1 MLENKFT
8 IGIEEEYQ
16 IIDPESRELRSHI
29 SVMLEEG
36 GMILGERVKPEM
48 HQSIVEVGTDICA
61 NVTEAARDV
70 MQLRAAIARLAEKH
84 GLRIMA
90 SGTHPF
96 SDWRHQD
103 ITDKDRY
110 KVLVDDLQDVARGN
124 LIFGM
129 HVHVGI
135 EDQDLAIDLINQAR
149 YFLPHLLAIS
159 CSSPFWL
166 GRNTGLKSNRSSIF
180 KNFPRT
186 GIPGIFASYAEF
198 DSYVQTLIKTNCI
211 DNGKK
216 IWWDLRPHPVYK
228 TIEFRICDLPTDY
241 RTSIALAALIQAIV
255 AKLYL
260 LRSHNMSW
268 RVYPTALIDENKW
281 RAYRYGL
288 DGKLID
294 FGAKEEKT
302 TKALILE
309 LLEFVDDV
317 VDDLGSRDALAHIHT
332 ILDRGTDAD
341 RQLEVYRETGDLKA
355 VVDDICDRTL
365 TGIDLSMADDLM
377 SQGTAL
383 TTSLKKRVK
392 GQTAELLQGPHGI

>member
-1 MLENKFT
+1 MLEKFT

-16 IIDPESRELRSHI
+16 IIDPETRELRSHI

-48 HQSIVEVGTDICA
+48 HQSIIEVGTDICT
-61 NVTEAARDV
+61 NVTEAAKDV
-70 MQLRAAIARLAEKH
+70 MQLRAAIARLAKKH
-84 GLRIMA
+84 GLKIMA

-96 SDWRHQD
+96 SDWKNQD

-110 KVLVDDLQDVARGN
+110 KVLVDDLQDVARAN

-129 HVHVGI
+129 HVHVGVA
-135 EDQDLAIDLINQAR
+135 DQDLAIDLVNQAR

-166 GRNTGLKSNRSSIF
+166 GRATGLKSHRSSVF

-186 GIPGIFASYAEF
+186 GIPGVFSSYAEF

-216 IWWDLRPHPVYK
+216 IWWDLRPHPIYN
-228 TIEFRICDLPTDY
+228 TIEFRVCDLPTDY
-241 RTSIALAALIQAIV
+241 KTSIAIAALIQAIV
-255 AKLYL
+255 AKLYV
-260 LRSHNMSW
+260 LRRENMSF

-294 FGAKEEKT
+294 FGTKGEKH
-302 TKALILE
+302 TKDLIVE
-309 LLEFVDDV
+309 LLNFVDDV
-317 VDDLGSRDALAHIHT
+317 VDELGSREALQHIYT

-341 RQLEVYRETGDLKA
+341 RQLKVFAETNDLKA
-355 VVDDICDRTL
+355 VVDDMCDRTL
-365 TGIDLSMADDLM
+365 EGIDLSMADDIM
-377 SQGTAL
+377 ASGSAL
-383 TTSLKKRVK
+383 SASVERAINPIKDNAGV
-392 GQTAELLQGPHGI
+392 

>member
-1 MLENKFT
+1 MLEKFT

-16 IIDPESRELRSHI
+16 IIDPETRELRSHI

-48 HQSIVEVGTDICA
+48 HQSIIEVGTDICT
-61 NVTEAARDV
+61 NVTEAAKDV
-70 MQLRAAIARLAEKH
+70 MQLRAAIARLAKKH
-84 GLRIMA
+84 GLKIMA

-96 SDWRHQD
+96 SDWKTQD
-103 ITDKDRY
+103 ITDRDRY
-110 KVLVDDLQDVARGN
+110 KVLVDDLQDVARAN

-129 HVHVGI
+129 HVHVGV
-135 EDQDLAIDLINQAR
+135 EDKDLAIDLVNQAR

-166 GRNTGLKSNRSSIF
+166 GRATGLKSHRSSVF

-186 GIPGIFASYAEF
+186 GIPGVFSSYAEF

-216 IWWDLRPHPVYK
+216 IWWDLRPHPVYN
-228 TIEFRICDLPTDY
+228 TIEFRVCDLPTDY
-241 RTSIALAALIQAIV
+241 KTSIAIAALIQAIV
-255 AKLYL
+255 AKLYV
-260 LRSHNMSW
+260 LRRENMSF

-294 FGAKEEKT
+294 FGIKGEKHTKE
-302 TKALILE
+302 LIVE
-309 LLEFVDDV
+309 LLTFVDDV
-317 VDDLGSRDALAHIHT
+317 VDELGSREALQHIYT

-341 RQLEVYRETGDLKA
+341 RQLQVFAQTNDLKA
-355 VVDDICDRTL
+355 VVDDMCARTL
-365 TGIDLSMADDLM
+365 EGIDLSLADDLM
-377 SQGTAL
+377 TTGSALSASVERAITA
-383 TTSLKKRVK
+383 KDNAGV
-392 GQTAELLQGPHGI
+392 

>member
-1 MLENKFT
+1 MLEKFT

-16 IIDPESRELRSHI
+16 IIDPETRELRSHI

-48 HQSIVEVGTDICA
+48 HQSIIEVGTDICT
-61 NVTEAARDV
+61 NVTEAAKDV
-70 MQLRAAIARLAEKH
+70 MQLRAAIARLAKKH

-96 SDWRHQD
+96 SDWKNQD

-110 KVLVDDLQDVARGN
+110 KVLVDDLQDVARAN

-129 HVHVGI
+129 HVHVGVD
-135 EDQDLAIDLINQAR
+135 DQDLAIDLVNQAR

-166 GRNTGLKSNRSSIF
+166 GRATGLKSHRSSVF

-186 GIPGIFASYAEF
+186 GIPGVFQSYAEF

-216 IWWDLRPHPVYK
+216 IWWDLRPHPVYN
-228 TIEFRICDLPTDY
+228 TIEFRVCDLPTDY
-241 RTSIALAALIQAIV
+241 KTSIAIAALIQAIV
-255 AKLYL
+255 AKLYV
-260 LRSHNMSW
+260 LRRENMSF

-294 FGAKEEKT
+294 FGIKGEKH
-302 TKALILE
+302 TKDLIVE
-309 LLEFVDDV
+309 LLNFVDDV
-317 VDDLGSRDALAHIHT
+317 VDELGSREALQHIYT

-341 RQLEVYRETGDLKA
+341 RQLQVFAETNDLKA
-355 VVDDICDRTL
+355 VVDDMCDRTL
-365 TGIDLSMADDLM
+365 EGIDLSLADDLM
-377 SQGTAL
+377 ASGSAL
-383 TTSLKKRVK
+383 SASVERAINPVK
-392 GQTAELLQGPHGI
+392 DNAGV

>member
-1 MLENKFT
+1 MLNTLT

-16 IIDPESRELRSHI
+16 IIDPQTRELRSHI

-48 HQSIVEVGTDICA
+48 HQSIVEVGTNICR
-61 NVTEAARDV
+61 NVSEAARDV
-70 MQLRAAIARLAEKH
+70 MQLRAAIARLAERH

-96 SDWRHQD
+96 SDWKTQD

-135 EDQDLAIDLINQAR
+135 EDKNLAIDLVNQAR

-166 GRNTGLKSNRSSIF
+166 GRATGLKSHRSSIF

-186 GIPGIFASYAEF
+186 GIPGVFASYAEF
-198 DSYVQTLIKTNCI
+198 DAYVQTLIRTNCI

-216 IWWDLRPHPVYK
+216 IWWDLRPHSVYN
-228 TIEFRICDLPTDY
+228 TIEFRVCDLPTDY
-241 RTSIALAALIQAIV
+241 KTTIALAALIQAIV
-255 AKLYL
+255 AKLYV
-260 LRSHNMSW
+260 LRSQNMAF
-268 RVYPTALIDENKW
+268 RVYPSALIEENKW

-294 FGAKEEKT
+294 FGKNKEVHT
-302 TKALILE
+302 RLLIGE

-317 VDDLGSRDALAHIHT
+317 VDELGSREALRHIQT

-341 RQLEVYRETGDLKA
+341 RQLKVYGQTGDLKA

-365 TGIDLSMADDLM
+365 DGIDLHLADDLM
-377 SQGTAL
+377 SAGFPRSGAL
-383 TTSLKKRVK
+383 QK
-392 GQTAELLQGPHGI
+392 GIERAEELLKGHVVG

>member
-1 MLENKFT
+1 MLEKFT

-16 IIDPESRELRSHI
+16 IIDPETRELRSHI

-48 HQSIVEVGTDICA
+48 HQSIIEVGTDICT
-61 NVTEAARDV
+61 NVTEAAKDV
-70 MQLRAAIARLAEKH
+70 MQLRAAIARLAKKH
-84 GLRIMA
+84 GLKIMA

-96 SDWRHQD
+96 SDWKTQD
-103 ITDKDRY
+103 ITDGDRY
-110 KVLVDDLQDVARGN
+110 KVLVDDLQDVARAN

-129 HVHVGI
+129 HVHVGVN
-135 EDQDLAIDLINQAR
+135 DKDLAIDLVNQAR

-166 GRNTGLKSNRSSIF
+166 GRATGLKSHRSSVF

-186 GIPGIFASYAEF
+186 GIPGVFQSYAEF

-216 IWWDLRPHPVYK
+216 IWWDLRPHPIYN
-228 TIEFRICDLPTDY
+228 TIEFRVCDLPTDY
-241 RTSIALAALIQAIV
+241 KTSIAIAALIQAIV
-255 AKLYL
+255 AKLYV
-260 LRSHNMSW
+260 LRRENMSF

-294 FGAKEEKT
+294 FGIKGEKH
-302 TKALILE
+302 TKDLIVE
-309 LLEFVDDV
+309 LLNFVDDV
-317 VDDLGSRDALAHIHT
+317 VDELGSREALKHIYT

-341 RQLEVYRETGDLKA
+341 RQLQVFAQTNDLKA
-355 VVDDICDRTL
+355 VVDDMCERTL
-365 TGIDLSMADDLM
+365 EGIDLSMADDIM
-377 SQGTAL
+377 GTAL
-383 TTSLKKRVK
+383 SASVERAINLKENAGV
-392 GQTAELLQGPHGI
+392 

>member
-1 MLENKFT
+1 MLEKFT

-16 IIDPESRELRSHI
+16 IIDPETRELRSHI

-48 HQSIVEVGTDICA
+48 HQSIIEVGTDICT
-61 NVTEAARDV
+61 NVTEAAKDV
-70 MQLRAAIARLAEKH
+70 MQLRAAIARLAKKH
-84 GLRIMA
+84 GLKIMA

-96 SDWRHQD
+96 SDWKTQD

-110 KVLVDDLQDVARGN
+110 KVLVDDLQDVARAN

-129 HVHVGI
+129 HVHVGV
-135 EDQDLAIDLINQAR
+135 DDKDLAIDLVNQAR

-166 GRNTGLKSNRSSIF
+166 GRATGLKSHRSSVF

-186 GIPGIFASYAEF
+186 GIPGVFSSYAEF

-216 IWWDLRPHPVYK
+216 IWWDLRPHPVYN
-228 TIEFRICDLPTDY
+228 TIEFRVCDLPTDY
-241 RTSIALAALIQAIV
+241 KTSIAIAALVQAIV
-255 AKLYL
+255 AKLYV
-260 LRSHNMSW
+260 LRRENMSF

-294 FGAKEEKT
+294 FGIKGEKH
-302 TKALILE
+302 TKDLIVE
-309 LLEFVDDV
+309 LLTFVDDV
-317 VDDLGSRDALAHIHT
+317 VDDLGSRQALEHIYT

-341 RQLEVYRETGDLKA
+341 RQLKVFAETNDLKA
-355 VVDDICDRTL
+355 VVDDMCARTL
-365 TGIDLSMADDLM
+365 EGIDLSLADDLM
-377 SQGTAL
+377 ASGSAL
-383 TTSLKKRVK
+383 SASVERAINTVK
-392 GQTAELLQGPHGI
+392 DNAGV

>member
-1 MLENKFT
+1 MLEKFT

-16 IIDPESRELRSHI
+16 IIDPITRELRSHI

-48 HQSIVEVGTDICA
+48 HQSIIEVGTDICA

-70 MQLRAAIARLAEKH
+70 KLLRAAIARLAKKH

-96 SDWRHQD
+96 SDWKTQD
-103 ITDKDRY
+103 ITEKDRY
-110 KVLVDDLQDVARGN
+110 RVLVDDLQDVARGN

-135 EDQDLAIDLINQAR
+135 EDKNLAIDLINQAR
-149 YFLPHLLAIS
+149 YFLPHLLALS

-166 GRNTGLKSNRSSIF
+166 GRETGLRSNRSSIF

-186 GIPGIFASYAEF
+186 GIPGVFNSYAEF
-198 DSYVQTLIKTNCI
+198 DSYVQTLVKTNCV

-216 IWWDLRPHPVYK
+216 IWWDLRPHSIYN
-228 TIEFRICDLPTDY
+228 TIEFRVCDLPTDY

-255 AKLYL
+255 AKLYV
-260 LRSHNMSW
+260 LRKQNMAF
-268 RVYPTALIDENKW
+268 RVYPSALIEENKW

-294 FGAKEEKT
+294 FGKNMEVPTRE
-302 TKALILE
+302 LILE
-309 LLEFVDDV
+309 LLDFVDEV
-317 VDDLGSRDALAHIHT
+317 VDDLGSREALEHVHT
-332 ILDRGTDAD
+332 ILANGTDAD
-341 RQLEVYRETGDLKA
+341 RQLKVYSLTNDLKA
-355 VVDDICDRTL
+355 VVDDICDATL
-365 TGIDLSMADDLM
+365 EGIDLSVADSLMAA
-377 SQGTAL
+377 GFP
-383 TTSLKKRVK
+383 RRN
-392 GQTAELLQGPHGI
+392 TAELQLKGNLGG

>member
-1 MLENKFT
+1 MLEKFT

-16 IIDPESRELRSHI
+16 IIDPETRELRSHI

-48 HQSIVEVGTDICA
+48 HQSIIEVGTDICT
-61 NVTEAARDV
+61 NVTEAAKDV
-70 MQLRAAIARLAEKH
+70 MQLRAAIARLAKKH
-84 GLRIMA
+84 GLKIMA

-96 SDWRHQD
+96 SDWKTQD
-103 ITDKDRY
+103 ITDGDRY
-110 KVLVDDLQDVARGN
+110 KVLVDDLQDVARAN

-129 HVHVGI
+129 HVHVGVN
-135 EDQDLAIDLINQAR
+135 DKDLAIDLVNQAR

-166 GRNTGLKSNRSSIF
+166 GRATGLKSHRSSVF

-186 GIPGIFASYAEF
+186 GIPGVFQSYAEF

-216 IWWDLRPHPVYK
+216 IWWDLRPHPIYN
-228 TIEFRICDLPTDY
+228 TIEFRVCDLPTDY
-241 RTSIALAALIQAIV
+241 KTSIAIAALIQAIV
-255 AKLYL
+255 AKLYV
-260 LRSHNMSW
+260 LRRENMSF

-294 FGAKEEKT
+294 FGIKGEKH
-302 TKALILE
+302 TKDLIVE
-309 LLEFVDDV
+309 LLNFVDDV
-317 VDDLGSRDALAHIHT
+317 VDELGSREALKHIYT

-341 RQLEVYRETGDLKA
+341 RQLQVFAQTNDLKA
-355 VVDDICDRTL
+355 VVDDMCERTL
-365 TGIDLSMADDLM
+365 EGIDLSMADDIM
-377 SQGTAL
+377 GSAL
-383 TTSLKKRVK
+383 SASVERAINLKENAGV
-392 GQTAELLQGPHGI
+392 

>member
-1 MLENKFT
+1 MLNTLT

-16 IIDPESRELRSHI
+16 IIDPETRELRSHI

-48 HQSIVEVGTDICA
+48 HQSIVEVGTNICR

-70 MQLRAAIARLAEKH
+70 MQLRAAIARLAERH

-96 SDWRHQD
+96 SDWKTQD

-135 EDQDLAIDLINQAR
+135 EDKNLAIDLVNQAR

-166 GRNTGLKSNRSSIF
+166 GRATGLKSHRSSIF

-186 GIPGIFASYAEF
+186 GIPGVFASYAEF
-198 DSYVQTLIKTNCI
+198 DAYVQTLIRTNCI

-216 IWWDLRPHPVYK
+216 IWWDLRPHSVYN
-228 TIEFRICDLPTDY
+228 TIEFRVCDLPTDY

-255 AKLYL
+255 AKLYV
-260 LRSHNMSW
+260 LRSQNMAF
-268 RVYPTALIDENKW
+268 RVYPSALIEENKW

-294 FGAKEEKT
+294 FGKNKEVHT
-302 TKALILE
+302 RLLIGE

-317 VDDLGSRDALAHIHT
+317 VDELGSREALRHIQT

-341 RQLEVYRETGDLKA
+341 RQLKVFQQTGDLKA
-355 VVDDICDRTL
+355 VVDDICAPEKCL
-365 TGIDLSMADDLM
+365 
-377 SQGTAL
+377 
-383 TTSLKKRVK
+383 
-392 GQTAELLQGPHGI
+392 H